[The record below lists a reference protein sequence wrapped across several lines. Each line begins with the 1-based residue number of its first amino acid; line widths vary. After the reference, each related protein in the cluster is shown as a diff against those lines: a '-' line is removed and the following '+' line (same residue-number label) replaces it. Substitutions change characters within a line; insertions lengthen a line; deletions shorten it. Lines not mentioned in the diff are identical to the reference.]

1 MHSMVGA
8 FGDYKIERRRVDVVR
23 GYCYRFIQCSFPCGL
38 FMLSLSILL
47 IIAGT
52 IQLVFII
59 HFEGC
64 TKTSTYSIKCNRQTI
79 KVLGITFLVTG
90 CVLLLISL
98 IVTKYSRSSEENNVI
113 RTTSALLQ
121 AQTSQSSSNK
131 EQNNIIVSIR

>member
-1 MHSMVGA
+1 MVGA

-23 GYCYRFIQCSFPCGL
+23 GYCYRFTQCSYPCGL
-38 FMLSLSILL
+38 FMLTLSILL

-64 TKTSTYSIKCNRQTI
+64 TKTSTYTIKCNRQTI

-90 CVLLLISL
+90 CVLLIISL
-98 IVTKYSRSSEENNVI
+98 IVTKYSRSGEENNVI

-121 AQTSQSSSNK
+121 QQQHLQSLSNK
-131 EQNNIIVSIR
+131 EQSNIIVSIR